1 MLQASTPCKHAHD
14 YGLEWLRDICRRMF
28 KDAGGDVK
36 NLGYRYRVTQSE
48 HPKKTFAPRDV
59 VIKEARR
66 LEQR

>member
-1 MLQASTPCKHAHD
+1 
-14 YGLEWLRDICRRMF
+14 MF